1 MWSAPFCSCST
12 TRYRPCA
19 RPAVAWQCLHLPD
32 ETFTAPLF
40 LRIFLPSLLSTN
52 WTRGWPA
59 CWACTRRH
67 GPASCK
73 LFGSTSRTTSCRTV
87 MRRSTSTVTV
97 TSDRYSKS
105 LEAAFKHQIHTVFF
119 SPSSSSSSKG
129 IGTVSVHN
137 WFSCISLGFK
147 FETLSASLDLWLSS
161 HEVCWDSHEA
171 GGAAAAPWPHHYQ
184 SHD

>member
-1 MWSAPFCSCST
+1 MPTTQETDGFQVKRPGDVNVKCTLLLMLDHQVPPMCSSSRRVT
-12 TRYRPCA
+12 
-19 RPAVAWQCLHLPD
+19 CLHLSD
-32 ETFTAPLF
+32 ETFMAPLL

-87 MRRSTSTVTV
+87 MRRSTSTATV

-119 SPSSSSSSKG
+119 FLLLPQSG
-129 IGTVSVHN
+129 
-137 WFSCISLGFK
+137 LG
-147 FETLSASLDLWLSS
+147 LW
-161 HEVCWDSHEA
+161 VCTTDFHVFHWVLNVRVER
-171 GGAAAAPWPHHYQ
+171 Q
-184 SHD
+184 SEHLKHFLLL